1 MRGNAAVLRIEPGM
15 SPDFFT
21 ARFAILLLAAV
32 TASAAGTPQRIISAS
47 PSASEILYGVG
58 AFDKVVAVSDYC
70 TYPPA
75 AKSLP
80 RIGGWS
86 TPSLET
92 IAGLRPDLVVL
103 TDSQAPLV
111 EDHLRELGLQTLV
124 TPSRTIQDVFTAM
137 ELIGR
142 GTGHEREAGA
152 LVAATRATLERVRT
166 RARAL
171 SRPTVLCIVDRTPGT
186 LRDLYATT
194 QHSYMG
200 ELIELAG
207 GRIAAPA
214 ARAGYVRIS
223 KEILLTLNPDIV
235 IDMVQGAKGELA
247 EDPQAVW
254 RERTGLRAVRTGR
267 IYPIRDEYLLHAS
280 QMIARSA
287 VTLARILHPEVPP
300 RDWEKQ

>member
-1 MRGNAAVLRIEPGM
+1 MAHCFQKKPHPLPDGRGSV
-15 SPDFFT
+15 
-21 ARFAILLLAAV
+21 RFAAALLAGL
-32 TASAAGTPQRIISAS
+32 TTCLAGTPQRIISVS
-47 PSASEILYGVG
+47 PSATEILYGVG

-86 TPSLET
+86 TPSLERL
-92 IAGLRPDLVVL
+92 AGLHPDLVVL

-111 EDHLRELGLQTLV
+111 QDHLRDLGLKTLV
-124 TPSRTIQDVFTAM
+124 TPSRTIRDIFAAM

-142 GTGHEREAGA
+142 STGHEREAGE
-152 LVAATRATLERVRT
+152 LAATT
-166 RARAL
+166 RAALDRVHTRTRAL
-171 SRPTVLCIVDRTPGT
+171 SRPTVLSIVDRTPGT
-186 LRDLYATT
+186 LRDLYAAAPG
-194 QHSYMG
+194 SYMA

-207 GRIAAPA
+207 GRVAAPA
-214 ARAGYVRIS
+214 SRAGYVRIS
-223 KEILLTLNPDIV
+223 KEVVLTLNPDIV

-254 RERTGLRAVRTGR
+254 RDLPELKAVRTGR